1 MLTGNGNE
9 KHVSVPL
16 SNPEPDEEKIRLH
29 AYFLWEE
36 QGRPEGRDLEHWK
49 AAQEYVKASQHHDP
63 DVR

>member
-9 KHVSVPL
+9 ERASVTPP
-16 SNPEPDEEKIRLH
+16 NPEPDEEKIRLL

-49 AAQEYVKASQHHDP
+49 TAQEHVKASQHHDP

>member
-9 KHVSVPL
+9 EPVSVTT
-16 SNPEPDEEKIRLH
+16 PEAKPDEESVRLR

-49 AAQEYVKASQHHDP
+49 AAQEYVKALQHHDP